1 MSTTANHFLE
11 GCLSCTTHPTHQF
24 PSMSVIRERLSAL
37 HVSSKVSAQTT
48 LGHHVF
54 VQYTASYKSYNM
66 CHKYR
71 WKFSDASITNKTII
85 YKSVTW
91 V

>member
-1 MSTTANHFLE
+1 MSTTVNHFLE

-54 VQYTASYKSYNM
+54 V
-66 CHKYR
+66 
-71 WKFSDASITNKTII
+71 
-85 YKSVTW
+85 
-91 V
+91 